1 MDVIV
6 DDALAA
12 QRNRPLEPVCVIL
25 TAAVR
30 QRVVEAADWIHAD
43 GSVVEQVQQTQH
55 RRPFAHVE
63 GTQISVVA
71 FAVDELSEPAEVQLH
86 SRPNPA
92 QLPPRG
98 RAAP

>member
-30 QRVVEAADWIHAD
+30 ERVVEAADWIHAD

-71 FAVDELSEPAEVQLH
+71 FAVDPTQRAGGGAAAP
-86 SRPNPA
+86 R
-92 QLPPRG
+92 RG
-98 RAAP
+98 RPTGVVPGVDA